1 MAAPAQRPAPAA
13 ASGQLQ
19 AGWIHRLDELHLLTP
34 LRIALILLTALLITV
49 FVRRL
54 VRRTLRRKVLIPGT
68 DRVRAEARSRAL
80 TNVLGSAALGIVWTM
95 AVISIIS
102 ELGINIGAFVATATI
117 VGGALAFGAQTLVR
131 DVIAGFFVLA
141 EDQYGVGDSVDL
153 GLASGAVERI
163 SLRSVRLRDPEGKI
177 WYVPHGGVAR
187 VGNLSQV
194 TSVQLDVH
202 VTRASKVADL
212 RREAS
217 ELGEQL
223 VARTGDVLTGP
234 PVVVGLVELS
244 DDRLVYR
251 MTAPIRPGKQEDV
264 RRVWRSL
271 LLDSFERGA
280 LTPPDK
286 PETVLHVEPGAM
298 GAPARSVT
306 EPE

>member
-1 MAAPAQRPAPAA
+1 MAAALGPMPAA
-13 ASGQLQ
+13 ASGELQ
-19 AGWIHRLDELHLLTP
+19 PAWIHRLDELHLLTP
-34 LRIALILLTALLITV
+34 LRILLILLIAFVLTV
-49 FVRRL
+49 VIRHL
-54 VRRTLRRKVLIPGT
+54 VKRFMQRKVVIPGA
-68 DRVRAEARSRAL
+68 DPVRTAARSRAL
-80 TNVLGSAALGIVWTM
+80 TNVLGSALLGIIWAA

-131 DVIAGFFVLA
+131 DIIAGFFVLA

-212 RREAS
+212 RRETT
-217 ELGEQL
+217 ELGERL
-223 VARTGDVLTGP
+223 VDRVGDVLTGP
-234 PVVVGLVELS
+234 PVVVGLVDLS

-251 MTAPIRPGKQEDV
+251 MTAPIRAGRQDEV
-264 RRVWRSL
+264 RRAWRSL
-271 LLDSFERGA
+271 LLEAFESGA
-280 LTPPDK
+280 LMAPDT
-286 PETVLHVEPGAM
+286 PETVMRIDPGAV
-298 GAPARSVT
+298 GVAPRSVT
-306 EPE
+306 EPQ